1 MLLSIQTVYIDKNKL
16 LNQRCLCLNQMS
28 LRLNQINIDLVENC
42 IANLD
47 NKYVPNEH
55 PRFPSISYQYYYSAL
70 NAYNTI
76 KSAPVNS
83 YELFASNG
91 MGYQSFGM
99 YKANNE
105 KIYIV
110 EANMETLSFVYEM
123 GSKFD
128 EMIPY

>member
-1 MLLSIQTVYIDKNKL
+1 MSHCLSLT
-16 LNQRCLCLNQMS
+16 
-28 LRLNQINIDLVENC
+28 NIVLVENC
-42 IANLD
+42 IAAPN
-47 NKYVPNEH
+47 NKFITNEH
-55 PRFPSISYQYYYSAL
+55 PRFPSISYKYYERAL
-70 NAYNTI
+70 DAYNTI

-91 MGYQSFGM
+91 MGHQSYGM

-110 EANMETLSFVYEM
+110 EANLETLSYVYEM

-128 EMIPY
+128 EMIPYM

>member
-1 MLLSIQTVYIDKNKL
+1 MSLL
-16 LNQRCLCLNQMS
+16 LNQN
-28 LRLNQINIDLVENC
+28 NVDAIENC
-42 IANLD
+42 ISTPD
-47 NKYVPNEH
+47 NKYVTNEE

-76 KSAPVNS
+76 KLSPVNS

-91 MGYQSFGM
+91 MGFQTFGM

-110 EANMETLSFVYEM
+110 EAHMEQLSFVYEM

-128 EMIPY
+128 EMIPNM